1 MTTPS
6 EIKILVVDDRED
18 NLLSIEA
25 ILEKEHYTIVKAKSG
40 LAALKILLHNED
52 FSLILMDVQMPG
64 MNGIETANI
73 IYERDKLRN
82 IPIIFIT
89 AHDYDEE
96 YIFKGYEL
104 GGVDYIFKPINP
116 QLLRIKVRVFV
127 ELYRKNR
134 QLLAHEQQLLKANN
148 SLQKEVEERIS
159 SEEKVKYLNRQLI
172 QNNEHL
178 VSMNEEL
185 DRFAYIAS
193 HDLQEPL
200 RKIRLFGDRILMNGI
215 QGENTEK
222 YLEKIIASSSK
233 MQSLIDD
240 LLRFSRQSAATA
252 DYIAVDLN
260 LLLQEVISEME
271 ISIEK
276 TNAVIRYAKLPVIN
290 AVPALMRQ
298 LFHNLLSNA
307 IKFRKKNEPPSIQ
320 ILFSKTVNMVPG
332 NTNATSDPVFNQ
344 ITVSDNGIG
353 FDPKYAQEVF
363 IVFKRLHSAHEV
375 QGTGIGLSI
384 CKKIMEIHK
393 GYISADSILNKG
405 TTITLGF
412 PTFENAV
419 QPV

>member
-1 MTTPS
+1 MTNQS

-18 NLLSIEA
+18 NLLSIET
-25 ILEKEHYTIVKAKSG
+25 ILEKEQYTIVKAKSG
-40 LAALKILLHNED
+40 LAALKVLLRHDD

-96 YIFKGYEL
+96 YVFKGYEL

-134 QLLAHEQQLLKANN
+134 QLLAHERQLLKANN
-148 SLQKEVEERIS
+148 SLQKEIVERIS
-159 SEEKVKYLNRQLI
+159 SEEKIKYLNRQLV
-172 QNNEHL
+172 QTNEHL
-178 VSMNEEL
+178 LSMNEEL

-200 RKIRLFGDRILMNGI
+200 RKIRLFSDRILMNGI
-215 QGENTEK
+215 QAPDSEK

-252 DYIAVDLN
+252 DYTAVDLN
-260 LLLQEVISEME
+260 QLLPDVINEME

-276 TNAVIRYAKLPVIN
+276 TNAVIHYPVLPVIN
-290 AVPALMRQ
+290 AVPALVRQ

-307 IKFRKKNEPPSIQ
+307 IKFRKKDEVPLINIR
-320 ILFSKTVNMVPG
+320 FSKVSGVHKDDSSAPSHNPF
-332 NTNATSDPVFNQ
+332 FNQ
-344 ITVSDNGIG
+344 ISITDNGIG
-353 FDPKYAQEVF
+353 FDPRYAQEVF

-384 CKKIMEIHK
+384 CKKIMEIHN
-393 GYISADSILNKG
+393 GYISASSAINEG
-405 TTITLGF
+405 TTITVGF
-412 PTFENAV
+412 PAETEA
-419 QPV
+419 